1 MESNIWKY
9 PFHWFETNSYVEV
22 FDPMAT
28 YSFEFL
34 KWDWWRVC
42 GALSNLGGAFSESWE
57 QDWVGCPCR
66 QVACCMFWGGGVS
79 YLHIGPRKPHKQ
91 PRFLGNR
98 TPVDVKFLSLFYE
111 NWTKIPPSSEPV
123 HSLNNYLWD
132 SCGMPGSATGVTL
145 QFRKRLRFIRHI
157 NYGGEKCYW
166 TKLRTRFV
174 FPVGL

>member
-1 MESNIWKY
+1 MKSLRSFKQPWRRFLRKLGTGLGRV
-9 PFHWFETNSYVEV
+9 PVRAGGLLHV
-22 FDPMAT
+22 F
-28 YSFEFL
+28 FF
-34 KWDWWRVC
+34 
-42 GALSNLGGAFSESWE
+42 
-57 QDWVGCPCR
+57 
-66 QVACCMFWGGGVS
+66 GGGVS

-91 PRFLGNR
+91 PCFLGNR

-145 QFRKRLRFIRHI
+145 QFRKRLHFIRHI